1 MLLWRQREGTRTKL
15 QFISGDLR
23 AAWYSM
29 KTMSSVNHM
38 AKALQPMELVGFD
51 DRDLPSMLN
60 SFHSRFKKHDFS
72 HNAIKL
78 KQSLVSKHGLVSSVT
93 DLLKRIHINKAPGED
108 AICGRIQYYCANNC
122 NISHRS
128 L

>member
-1 MLLWRQREGTRTKL
+1 
-15 QFISGDLR
+15 
-23 AAWYSM
+23 
-29 KTMSSVNHM
+29 M

-60 SFHSRFKKHDFS
+60 SFLSRFKKHDFS

-78 KQSLVSKHGLVSSVT
+78 KQSLVSKHGLAIAQSSVT

-108 AICGRIQYYCANNC
+108 AICGRILHYCAEQLQHLSQVSVEFGHIH
-122 NISHRS
+122 NI
-128 L
+128 